1 MNNRNSPNEDAQI
14 YKGEPFMS
22 LALFNPFAAIG
33 RMVLGTSKE
42 IGRLTIFAG
51 RILLACI
58 TPKIYV
64 REVLRQCVQIG
75 FFSLPVVGL
84 TAIFIGAALAL
95 NIYTGGA
102 RFNAEQFVPN
112 IVVLGI
118 TRELGPSFAALM
130 LAGRVGAGIAAEIG
144 AMRVSEQID
153 ALHTLSTKPERYLFA
168 PRVIA
173 ATITLPIL
181 VLIADV
187 IGVMGG
193 WLVSVGSLDFNGAIY
208 LRNTLDYVTI
218 YDVVTGLIKAGVF
231 GMIIAIMGCYQGNNS
246 KGGAGGVGRAAT
258 LAVVSGAVFILA
270 SNYILT
276 SLFVQ
281 MGI

>member
-1 MNNRNSPNEDAQI
+1 
-14 YKGEPFMS
+14 MS
-22 LALFNPFAAIG
+22 LAQLNIFASIG
-33 RMVLGTSKE
+33 RAFLGAANE
-42 IGRLTIFAG
+42 IGRLTIFSA
-51 RILLACI
+51 RILWACF
-58 TPKIYV
+58 TPVIYV
-64 REVLRQCVQIG
+64 REVIRQCIQIG
-75 FFSLPVVGL
+75 FYSLPVVGL

-153 ALHTLSTKPERYLFA
+153 ALHTLSAKPERYLFA

-173 ATITLPIL
+173 ATLTLPLL
-181 VLIADV
+181 VLVADI

-193 WLVSVGSLDFNGAIY
+193 WLVSVGSLDFNGTIY
-208 LRNTLDYVTI
+208 IRNTLDYVTTN
-218 YDVVTGLIKAGVF
+218 DVLTGLIKAAVF
-231 GMIIAIMGCYQGNNS
+231 GAIIAIMGCYQGNNS

-258 LAVVSGAVFILA
+258 LAVVSGAVLILA
-270 SNYILT
+270 SNYVLT
-276 SLFVQ
+276 SLFVKIG
-281 MGI
+281 M